1 MTDSANNFNLLRAAD
16 EWLVDIR
23 RAFAE
28 QTLWTPPFGAS
39 ESAEGAVDSGRSLR
53 AYPLVGLSIG
63 LGGALLLAVAGMID
77 MPPGLIAWLILAL
90 VVLFTRGAAEMHLA
104 NFLQPAGSK
113 IDYARDLSQ
122 PLSAA
127 GVLVL
132 IMTVG
137 VRVAALGVAI
147 TPEHAAAAWI
157 SATTGARAIMPMILA
172 EFSAKTGQLDPD
184 GQLGQNWNLPS
195 RAISVQALTIGV
207 VVLLLCNGLTAGLSA
222 LFVGIA
228 VSAVTALWL
237 LKTHGG
243 RDDSFREGVLG
254 AVQMVAELA
263 IILTVVIV
271 R

>member
-23 RAFAE
+23 RAFVE
-28 QTLWTPPFGAS
+28 QTIWTPPFGAT
-39 ESAEGAVDSGRSLR
+39 EGADDAVEAGRSLR

-63 LGGALLLAVAGMID
+63 LGGALLLAVAGMIN

-132 IMTVG
+132 ILTVG

-157 SATTGARAIMPMILA
+157 SATTGARAILPMILV
-172 EFSAKTGQLDPD
+172 EFSAKNNRDWD
-184 GQLGQNWNLPS
+184 VPS
-195 RAISVQALTIGV
+195 RAVSIQALTIGV
-207 VVLLLCNGLTAGLSA
+207 VVLLLCGGVTAGLSA
-222 LFVGIA
+222 LFVGIG

-237 LKTHGG
+237 LKTHG
-243 RDDSFREGVLG
+243 DSFREGVLG

>member
-1 MTDSANNFNLLRAAD
+1 
-16 EWLVDIR
+16 
-23 RAFAE
+23 
-28 QTLWTPPFGAS
+28 
-39 ESAEGAVDSGRSLR
+39 
-53 AYPLVGLSIG
+53 
-63 LGGALLLAVAGMID
+63 

-157 SATTGARAIMPMILA
+157 CATTGARAILPMILA
-172 EFSAKTGQLDPD
+172 EFSAKNNRDWD
-184 GQLGQNWNLPS
+184 VPS
-195 RAISVQALTIGV
+195 RAVSLQALIIGV
-207 VVLLLCNGLTAGLSA
+207 VVLLLCGGVTAGLSA
-222 LFVGIA
+222 LFVGIG

-237 LKTHGG
+237 LKTHG
-243 RDDSFREGVLG
+243 DSFREGVLG